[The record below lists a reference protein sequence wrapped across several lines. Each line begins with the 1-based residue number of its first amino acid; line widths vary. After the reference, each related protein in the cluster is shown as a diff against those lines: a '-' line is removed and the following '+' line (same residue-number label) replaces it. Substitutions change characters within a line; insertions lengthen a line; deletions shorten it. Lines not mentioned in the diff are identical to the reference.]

1 MIYEDRDRLKRA
13 LQASAEGTHRQVELD
28 EAAREC
34 AEALLT
40 GSIDLAQV
48 HAKRYS
54 DLKGEPAAAP
64 AGA

>member
-13 LQASAEGTHRQVELD
+13 LQATAEGRHREVELD

-48 HAKRYS
+48 HAQRYS
-54 DLKGEPAAAP
+54 ELKGAP
-64 AGA
+64 AIA

>member
-13 LQASAEGTHRQVELD
+13 LQASAEGTSRQLELD

-34 AEALLT
+34 AEALMT
-40 GSIDLAQV
+40 GAIDLAQV
-48 HAKRYS
+48 HAQRYS
-54 DLKGEPAAAP
+54 DLKGMPAAAP